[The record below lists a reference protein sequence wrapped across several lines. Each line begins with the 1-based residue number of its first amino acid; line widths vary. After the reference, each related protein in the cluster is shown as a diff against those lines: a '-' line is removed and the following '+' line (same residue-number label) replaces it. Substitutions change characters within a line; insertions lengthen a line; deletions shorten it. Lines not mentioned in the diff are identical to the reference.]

1 MHIQGGMVPVKMS
14 TIESIKAETERR
26 GEGTEKR
33 REVEGGEKGRE
44 QMREKRREREGRE
57 EGREK
62 REKGEGG
69 EEGREERTGGE
80 RGKRRGEER
89 GKRKGG
95 ERDRGIIDHAQGAER
110 DIINTHEIEAAH
122 MKGATDIKC
131 NAYHP

>member
-1 MHIQGGMVPVKMS
+1 MHIQGGIVPVKMS
-14 TIESIKAETERR
+14 IIESIKTEIERR
-26 GEGTEKR
+26 EGREKR
-33 REVEGGEKGRE
+33 REGEGGEEG
-44 QMREKRREREGRE
+44 REKRREREGRE
-57 EGREK
+57 EGKEK
-62 REKGEGG
+62 RREEEEGG

-110 DIINTHEIEAAH
+110 DIINTHETEAAH
-122 MKGATDIKC
+122 VKGATDIKC